1 MGKYQVKLEIFE
13 GPFDLLLHL
22 IKKEKLNIYD
32 IPIAKIT
39 KDYLEYLN
47 LMQSL
52 DIDIASEF
60 LVMAA
65 WLLSLKSRML
75 LPQQKK
81 EEQSETQ
88 EQDPKTE
95 LANRLL
101 EYQRYK
107 KAAEE
112 LQEKF
117 LKQQQIITK
126 AHPIE
131 KVQAVDEALEVDLYS
146 LVTSFINLLKK
157 EETPAPMEI
166 IAHSTTIFHRME
178 EIEHILKAEGKVSF
192 FALLKKSFKKKD
204 LIVTLLALLELVRL
218 KKIVAKQEQAFSD
231 IWISPISPISLI

>member
-1 MGKYQVKLEIFE
+1 MKKYQIKLEIFE

-32 IPIAKIT
+32 IPISKIT
-39 KDYLEYLN
+39 KDYIEYLN

-52 DIDIASEF
+52 DIDLASEF

-65 WLLSLKSRML
+65 YLLSLKSRML

-81 EEQSETQ
+81 EDQTEPQ

-101 EYQRYK
+101 EYQRYQ
-107 KAAEE
+107 KAAKE

-126 AHPIE
+126 AHPIDNIQ
-131 KVQAVDEALEVDLYS
+131 VADEVLEIDLYS
-146 LVTSFINLLKK
+146 LVTSFVNLLKK
-157 EETPAPMEI
+157 EGPPPSMEI
-166 IAHSTTIFHRME
+166 IAHSNTIFHRME
-178 EIEHILKAEGKVSF
+178 EIENALKAEGKVSF
-192 FALLKKSFKKKD
+192 FTLIKGSSKKTD
-204 LIVTLLALLELVRL
+204 LIVTLLALLELIRL
-218 KKIVAKQEQAFSD
+218 KKIVAKQEKAFSD
-231 IWISPISPISLI
+231 IWIFSAPC

>member
-1 MGKYQVKLEIFE
+1 MKKYQIKLEIFE

-32 IPIAKIT
+32 IPIASIT
-39 KDYLEYLN
+39 KNYLEYLN
-47 LMQSL
+47 LMKSL
-52 DIDIASEF
+52 DIDLASEF

-65 WLLSLKSRML
+65 YLLSLKSRML
-75 LPQQKK
+75 LPQPKK
-81 EEQSETQ
+81 DDQTELE

-107 KAAEE
+107 KVAEE

-117 LKQQQIITK
+117 LKQQQIMTK
-126 AHPIE
+126 AHPIFSDRT
-131 KVQAVDEALEVDLYS
+131 QAADEALEIDLYS
-146 LVTSFINLLKK
+146 LVTSFVNLLKK

-178 EIEHILKAEGKVSF
+178 EIEHTLNVEGKISF
-192 FALLKKSFKKKD
+192 FALLKKSFKKTE
-204 LIVTLLALLELVRL
+204 LIVTLLAILELIRL

-231 IWISPISPISLI
+231 IWIFAANG

>member
-1 MGKYQVKLEIFE
+1 MKKYQIKLEMFE

-47 LMQSL
+47 LMQTL

-65 WLLSLKSRML
+65 YLLSLKSRLL
-75 LPQQKK
+75 LPGQKK
-81 EEQSETQ
+81 EDHAQSE

-107 KAAEE
+107 EAALE

-117 LKQQQIITK
+117 LKQQQIMTK
-126 AHPIE
+126 AHPIDT
-131 KVQAVDEALEVDLYS
+131 VQEDELLDIDLYA
-146 LVTSFINLLKK
+146 LATSFINLLKK
-157 EETPAPMEI
+157 EERIAPMEI
-166 IAHSTTIFHRME
+166 VAHSTTIFHRME
-178 EIEHILKAEGKVSF
+178 EIQHILKSDGKVSF
-192 FALLKKSFKKKD
+192 FTLLKGSSKKKD
-204 LIVTLLALLELVRL
+204 LIVTLLALLELIRL
-218 KKIVAKQEQAFSD
+218 KKIAAKQEKAFAD
-231 IWISPISPISLI
+231 IWIFLACNE

>member
-1 MGKYQVKLEIFE
+1 MKKYQIKLEIFE

-32 IPIAKIT
+32 IPIARIT
-39 KDYLEYLN
+39 RDYLEYLN
-47 LMQSL
+47 LMKSL
-52 DIDIASEF
+52 DIDLASEF

-65 WLLSLKSRML
+65 YLLSLKSRML
-75 LPQQKK
+75 LPQPKK
-81 EEQSETQ
+81 DDQTEIE

-117 LKQQQIITK
+117 LKQQQIMTK
-126 AHPIE
+126 AHPIDRI
-131 KVQAVDEALEVDLYS
+131 QAEDEVLELEVDLYS
-146 LVTSFINLLKK
+146 LVTSFVNLLKK

-178 EIEHILKAEGKVSF
+178 EIEHALKAEGRISF
-192 FALLKKSFKKKD
+192 FALLKKTFKKAD

-218 KKIVAKQEQAFSD
+218 RKIVAKQEQAFSD
-231 IWISPISPISLI
+231 IWIFCAE

>member
-1 MGKYQVKLEIFE
+1 MKKYQIKLEIFE

-47 LMQSL
+47 LMQTL

-65 WLLSLKSRML
+65 YLLSLKSRLL

-81 EEQSETQ
+81 EDQTQSE

-107 KAAEE
+107 EAAQE

-117 LKQQQIITK
+117 LKQQQIMTK
-126 AHPIE
+126 AHPIDNIQE
-131 KVQAVDEALEVDLYS
+131 DELLDIDLYA
-146 LVTSFINLLKK
+146 LATSFINLLKK
-157 EETPAPMEI
+157 EEPPAPMQI
-166 IAHSTTIFHRME
+166 VAHSTTIFHRME
-178 EIEHILKAEGKVSF
+178 EIQHILKAEGKVSF
-192 FALLKKSFKKKD
+192 FTLLKGSSKKKD
-204 LIVTLLALLELVRL
+204 MIVTLLSLLELIRL
-218 KKIVAKQEQAFSD
+218 KKIAAKQEKAFAD
-231 IWISPISPISLI
+231 IWIFPCIEG